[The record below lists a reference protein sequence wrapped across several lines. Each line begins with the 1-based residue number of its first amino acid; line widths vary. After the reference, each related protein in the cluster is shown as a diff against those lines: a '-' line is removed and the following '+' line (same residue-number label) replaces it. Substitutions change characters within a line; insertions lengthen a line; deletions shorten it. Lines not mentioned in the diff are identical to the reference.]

1 MVELSGIEP
10 LTCSLR
16 MTDGKGHLVVTI
28 AYQWVNLGPLPL
40 MARPEGVWN
49 TVSAPVASPLHAIS
63 IT

>member
-1 MVELSGIEP
+1 MDVTGRSVR
-10 LTCSLR
+10 CR
-16 MTDGKGHLVVTI
+16 MTEGKGHLVVTI
-28 AYQWVNLGPLPL
+28 AYQWVNLGLLPL